1 MTKQQHQAKSAITIA
16 GFPYTTPLQLQ
27 IESRLWPLALS
38 VSLARAGLIEKYKIA
53 DIQK

>member
-1 MTKQQHQAKSAITIA
+1 MTKQHQAKSAITIA

-27 IESRLWPLALS
+27 IESRPWPLVLP
-38 VSLARAGLIEKYKIA
+38 VSLARAGFIEKYKIA